1 MLNIVYAVVGAVFMV
16 GMALFAFLKGGSAE
30 RVGAGVYLLAW
41 FASIVLQQNE
51 GLEGVPLGMAAID
64 FALLFVFVGLAWRY
78 RQAWPAWASGLQL
91 IAVMGHIVIL
101 TRQPVPLASVYTV
114 MNVVGY
120 LIIITLIIGTF
131 WAWQDRKAAGLE

>member
-1 MLNIVYAVVGAVFMV
+1 MLNVIYAVVGAVFMV
-16 GMALFAFLKGGSAE
+16 GMALFALLRGGTAE

-41 FASIVLQQNE
+41 FASFIFQQNSGMQGVPIGVALIDIVL
-51 GLEGVPLGMAAID
+51 
-64 FALLFVFVGLAWRY
+64 LLVFVGLSWRY

-91 IAVMGHIVIL
+91 ITVMGHIVIL